1 MTVDGV
7 DLLHDAERIGR
18 RICQLG
24 SEVRTAL
31 AAEDPILVS
40 LLSGSVIFLADLVR
54 AVEAPL
60 RFEFMQVSY
69 SSADGAEDDVL
80 EIEYPLPVDIGG
92 QSILLI
98 KDVVASGIIETYLI
112 QQLRERGARE
122 IRFAA
127 LIDLP
132 DERKTALSVDFC
144 AFSEQKAGAFV
155 GYGLKH
161 KGRYGN
167 LPYIG
172 RLTGDL

>member
-1 MTVDGV
+1 MRVEGV
-7 DLLHDAERIGR
+7 DVLYDVGTIGERITR
-18 RICQLG
+18 LG
-24 SEVRTAL
+24 AEVREAL
-31 AAEDPILVS
+31 ADEDPILVS

-54 AVEAPL
+54 AIEAPL
-60 RFEFMQVSY
+60 RFEFIQVSY

-80 EIEYPLPVDIGG
+80 EIEYPLPVDIDG

-98 KDVVASGIIETYLI
+98 KDVVASGIIESYLG
-112 QQLRERGARE
+112 QQLRQRGAQDV
-122 IRFAA
+122 RFAA

-132 DERKTALSVDFC
+132 DERKTALSVDFS
-144 AFSEQKAGAFV
+144 AFVERKAGAFV

-172 RLTGDL
+172 RLSGEA